1 MHSLNTYYITHRS
14 INRAVFLECGIG
26 RISDKGQWSII
37 NGMMRLGRKGMKS
50 SVIRKKKKQMP
61 PNELIEVYASK
72 IRLDHG
78 SFEVCLTKD
87 EALDKAQQQ
96 QEQAR
101 VSASTLKVGDVLD
114 GSVRQVTP
122 YGVFVDVNANRN
134 GLLHISKVATYQ
146 NKYVDKEE
154 GLKKI
159 GLGRG
164 VGVRVVVVSNEKKRL
179 ELDLVPP
186 EPEVEE
192 ATDTATP
199 TGESEDV
206 TDDEADMWA
215 AYAAPEGDSGADEK
229 GLSSDAVDDEAAM
242 WAAYAA
248 PDADDDEDEDDE
260 DADIEDSLG
269 IGNW

>member
-1 MHSLNTYYITHRS
+1 
-14 INRAVFLECGIG
+14 
-26 RISDKGQWSII
+26 
-37 NGMMRLGRKGMKS
+37 MMRLGRKGMKS

-61 PNELIEVYASK
+61 PNELIEVYVSK

-78 SFEVCLTKD
+78 SFEVCLTKE

-114 GSVRQVTP
+114 GSVRQLTP

-179 ELDLVPP
+179 ELDLVRP

-192 ATDTATP
+192 AEAAAAGDE
-199 TGESEDV
+199 ESEDV
-206 TDDEADMWA
+206 IDDEAAIWA
-215 AYAAPEGDSGADEK
+215 AYAAPERDSGADEE

-248 PDADDDEDEDDE
+248 PDAENADGDDDEDDE
-260 DADIEDSLG
+260 DADIEDALG